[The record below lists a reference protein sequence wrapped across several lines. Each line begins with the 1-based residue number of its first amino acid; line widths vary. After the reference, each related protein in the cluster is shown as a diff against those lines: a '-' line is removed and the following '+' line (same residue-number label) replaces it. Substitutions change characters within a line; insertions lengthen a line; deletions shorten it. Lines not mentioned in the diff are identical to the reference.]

1 MSALSVSAPGKLV
14 LLGEYAVL
22 DGAPALVAAVSA
34 RARVTLR
41 PSDQFQIRS
50 SLLDTA
56 LDFVLEG
63 GAVRW
68 RNAAAAPA
76 AAPAVAEW
84 LGKLIAANAPAQHA
98 AGFIAELDTGDFFQQ
113 GSKFGLGSS
122 SALAVAFNAAL
133 QRHWHNATVSDAFA
147 THRLLQ
153 GGRGS
158 GVDVAAAVQG
168 GLLGFSRGQSADQ
181 PPRIEALQWPDSL
194 ALTVV
199 FVGHSSSTVDAIGRY
214 REWQQ
219 RAPSDWQAH
228 HDRLREIAVNGKTSV
243 KSGDCAGLM
252 QALNEYGRA
261 LHAMGQSAGID
272 IVSQAH
278 QRVGKHV
285 SAFGPAVYKPSGA
298 GGGDVGIAV
307 SHAQDAVALRAH
319 LRAQGVTV
327 LDLSIDDKGLEIG

>member
-1 MSALSVSAPGKLV
+1 MSKLIVSAPGKLV

-41 PSDQFQIRS
+41 ASDRFQIRS
-50 SLLDTA
+50 SLLDTT
-56 LDFVLEG
+56 LDFVLED
-63 GAVRW
+63 GAVHW
-68 RNAAAAPA
+68 GDATAPA
-76 AAPAVAEW
+76 SVTDW
-84 LGKLIAANAPAQHA
+84 LGKLIAANAPRQPAG
-98 AGFIAELDTGDFFQQ
+98 GFIAELDTGDFFQQ

-133 QRHWHNATVSDAFA
+133 QRHWHNATATDAFA

-158 GVDVAAAVQG
+158 GVDVAAAVHG
-168 GLLGFSRGQSADQ
+168 GLIGFCRGQSANQ

-199 FVGHSSSTVDAIGRY
+199 FVGHSSSTVDAIERY
-214 REWQQ
+214 RRWQQ
-219 RAPSDWQAH
+219 RAPSDWQAYS
-228 HDRLREIAVNGKTSV
+228 DRLQEIAVNGKTSV

-252 QALNEYGRA
+252 QALDEYGQA

-307 SHAQDAVALRAH
+307 SHARDAGALRAH
-319 LRAQGVTV
+319 LRTQGITV